1 MHEEDLENI
10 STINN
15 QGIMVRLSRRLY
27 CNIGTKTERQVNL
40 PGTLLCQ
47 SLLEDSEFILD

>member
-1 MHEEDLENI
+1 MHEEDLENT